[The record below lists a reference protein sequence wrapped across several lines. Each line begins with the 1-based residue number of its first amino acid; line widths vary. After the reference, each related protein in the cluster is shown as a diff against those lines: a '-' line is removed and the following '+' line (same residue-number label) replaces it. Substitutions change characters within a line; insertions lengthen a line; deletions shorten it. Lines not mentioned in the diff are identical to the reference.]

1 MIDVLLTTINAKYI
15 HTAFGLRYLFAN
27 LGDLKNSAEIM
38 EFDLQTRP
46 IDIAEAILNKNPRI
60 VGIGVYIWNI
70 REVED
75 LTCILKKVNPEIVV
89 VLGGPEVSYEFENQ
103 PAVQM
108 CDYLIRGEGDIAFAE
123 LCKNILSGQR
133 PESKVILPPL
143 PDVQV
148 VKMPYEYYTDEDLK
162 HRIIY
167 VES

>member
-15 HTAFGLRYLFAN
+15 HTAFGLRYLFTN

-75 LTCILKKVNPEIVV
+75 LTCI
-89 VLGGPEVSYEFENQ
+89 
-103 PAVQM
+103 
-108 CDYLIRGEGDIAFAE
+108 
-123 LCKNILSGQR
+123 
-133 PESKVILPPL
+133 
-143 PDVQV
+143 
-148 VKMPYEYYTDEDLK
+148 
-162 HRIIY
+162 
-167 VES
+167 